1 MDRAETLTW
10 IEDVLDALDQSEII
24 EMINEAIVANVT
36 TPEFFE
42 TIDSEMDRYKAAG
55 DAQTAERLRGIAA
68 TIASVRQN
76 RKENL

>member
-1 MDRAETLTW
+1 MNRAETLVW
-10 IEDVLDALDQSEII
+10 IEDVLDALDQSEVI
-24 EMINEAIVANVT
+24 EMIKEAIMADEA

-42 TIDSEMDRYKAAG
+42 TIDAELERYKAEG
-55 DAQTAERLRGIAA
+55 DQQTANHLTRIAA